1 MIRFGKLL
9 LSQANEKKIE
19 IEEIKPIPF
28 FGRFNVFQKTSKWA
42 AYIDKY
48 LLFHKTLKRRLEDM
62 NKIIDLVH
70 IVDHSNSLYL
80 PGIKKHSSA
89 KCLVTCHD
97 LIAVR
102 TSLREFKE
110 APLTSK
116 TGKKLQAWI
125 YNSLNYADYY
135 ACDSV
140 QTKRDLNRLIPNSLN
155 LSDVIHLGTTG
166 RQENHLTKKIKKDSI
181 LFDPEQCDY
190 ILHVGSDSWY
200 KNRISVVKSFIKA
213 CKIHPERKLKLIFI
227 GPELRGH
234 ESSVEIEGW
243 IKANKDKVLFLNNVK
258 ENTLNYL
265 YLNANLLLFPSFIEG
280 FGWPPLEANIRGC
293 QVICSRVGALGE
305 ILDKTATFIDPRNQQ
320 QINHAVCNLLNN
332 PIQKRDS
339 QKIMIPSVESCLGQY
354 QELYLKVIN
363 NGSSV

>member
-9 LSQANEKKIE
+9 LSQAIEKRIE

-28 FGRFNVFQKTSKWA
+28 FGRFNVLQRTSKWA

-48 LLFHKTLKRRLEDM
+48 LLFHKTLQRRLEDM
-62 NKIIDLVH
+62 NRIIDLVH
-70 IVDHSNSLYL
+70 IVDHSNSLYSS
-80 PGIKKHSSA
+80 GIKKHSSA
-89 KCLVTCHD
+89 RCLVTCHD

-102 TSLREFKE
+102 TSLGEFNE

-116 TGKKLQAWI
+116 TGRKLQAWI
-125 YNSLNYADYY
+125 YNSLKYADYY
-135 ACDSV
+135 ACDSI

-166 RQENHLTKKIKKDSI
+166 RQENHLTRKIEKDSF

-213 CKIHPERKLKLIFI
+213 CKIQPERKLKLIFV
-227 GPELRGH
+227 GPVLQVH
-234 ESSVEIEGW
+234 ESSLEIENW
-243 IKANKDKVLFLNNVK
+243 IKANKDRVLFLNNVK
-258 ENTLNYL
+258 EEVLNYL
-265 YLNANLLLFPSFIEG
+265 YSNASLLLFPSFIEG

-305 ILDKTATFIDPRNQQ
+305 ILDKIATFIDPRNQK
-320 QINHAVCNLLNN
+320 QINYAVCNLLNN
-332 PIQKRDS
+332 PNQKRDS
-339 QKIMIPSVESCLGQY
+339 QQTLIPSIESCLGKY
-354 QELYLKVIN
+354 QELYLKLIN
-363 NGSSV
+363 NGTSA

>member
-9 LSQANEKKIE
+9 LSPAIEKRID

-28 FGRFNVFQKTSKWA
+28 FGRFNVFQRTSKWA

-48 LLFHKTLKRRLEDM
+48 LLFHKTLQRRLEDM

-70 IVDHSNSLYL
+70 IVDHSNSLYSS
-80 PGIKKHSSA
+80 GIKKHSSA
-89 KCLVTCHD
+89 RCLVTCHD

-102 TSLREFKE
+102 TSLGEFKE

-116 TGKKLQAWI
+116 TGRKLQSWI

-135 ACDSV
+135 ACDSF

-166 RQENHLTKKIKKDSI
+166 SPENHLTKKTEKDSF
-181 LFDPEQCDY
+181 LFEPEQCDY

-200 KNRISVVKSFIKA
+200 KNRISVVKSFINA
-213 CKIHPERKLKLIFI
+213 CKIHPKRKLKLIFI

-234 ESSVEIEGW
+234 ESSLEIEDW
-243 IKANKDKVLFLNNVK
+243 IKANKGRVLFLNNVK
-258 ENTLNYL
+258 EYFLNYL
-265 YLNANLLLFPSFIEG
+265 YSNASLLLFPSFIEG

-305 ILDKTATFIDPRNQQ
+305 ILDKTATFIDPRNQK
-320 QINHAVCNLLNN
+320 QINRAVCNLLKK
-332 PIQKRDS
+332 PIQMRDS
-339 QKIMIPSVESCLGQY
+339 QKILIPSVESCLGKY
-354 QELYLKVIN
+354 QELYLKLIN
-363 NGSSV
+363 NSTSA